1 MKKRSVLLLVLLAV
15 VALGGVA
22 LFMNIG
28 FDGRIHGM
36 MMDGPRHIQSFHGK
50 PGMMGEH
57 RVFHHDMHHGM
68 MAGGWM
74 MFGVFALL
82 FQLAMIAIGWVMWKT
97 AKQSG
102 WKWAGVALMVAGL
115 LALLPKVLLIPL
127 VLFVA
132 YMFYKKRQTKP
143 NAPLEPMT
151 VPTTPIHDFLD
162 EWEKNIQKEEK

>member
-22 LFMNIG
+22 LFMNMG
-28 FDGRIHGM
+28 FDGRMHGM
-36 MMDGPRHIQSFHGK
+36 MMDGPRHIRAFHGQ

-57 RVFHHDMHHGM
+57 RVFRHEMHHGM

-82 FQLAMIAIGWVMWKT
+82 FQLAIVAIGWVMWKT

-102 WKWAGVALMVAGL
+102 WKWAGMALMGAGI
-115 LALLPKVLLIPL
+115 LALLPKVLLIPF
-127 VLFVA
+127 VLLVA
-132 YMFYKKRQTKP
+132 YMLYKKRQPKTSEP
-143 NAPLEPMT
+143 FEPMAM
-151 VPTTPIHDFLD
+151 PITPIHDFLD
-162 EWEKNIQKEEK
+162 EWEKNIKKEEK